1 VGRGALNSGLAHM
14 TTTETEIPTKATTTS
29 TPCCRGKTVAMWSL
43 VAVVVMAGGAW
54 GWANYLQTYHL
65 ATVQE
70 GVLYRDG
77 NRGIREF
84 ATAVR
89 QSKVK
94 TVISLIDDAELAD
107 AKKPQFAAEMA
118 LCKERGVKVVRV
130 PVKLGGWPTT
140 EDVRTVLNVAA
151 DKANQPVLVHCAQGV
166 RRTGMMVAAYQESVM
181 GWDNARA
188 TMSMMTFGHSG
199 RTVKDVAQ
207 FIEVYDAKERRV
219 TRQLA
224 ASSEE

>member
-1 VGRGALNSGLAHM
+1 M

-140 EDVRTVLNVAA
+140 EDVRKFLEVASA
-151 DKANQPVLVHCAQGV
+151 KENQPVLVHCAQGV

-181 GWDNARA
+181 GWDDAKA
-188 TMSMMTFGHSG
+188 KAEMKTFKHGE
-199 RTVKDVAQ
+199 RTTKDVER
-207 FIEVYDAKERRV
+207 FISVYDGKERRV
-219 TRQLA
+219 TAQLEQ
-224 ASSEE
+224 SDE